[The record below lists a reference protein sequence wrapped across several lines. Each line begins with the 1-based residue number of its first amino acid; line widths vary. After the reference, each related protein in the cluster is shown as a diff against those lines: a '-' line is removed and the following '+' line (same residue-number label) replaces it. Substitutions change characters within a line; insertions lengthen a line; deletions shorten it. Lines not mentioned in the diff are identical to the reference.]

1 MWADYNWRCS
11 VGTVKRNFRTL
22 GEPAL
27 KATVRPRR
35 WLWFSF
41 RPARWADQKSEIS
54 WSVRSRGLTDV
65 SVEPPLGRAIGN
77 VLPADDG
84 EALGRGL
91 IDGRVDAAEPA
102 SDTAGRL
109 LRL

>member
-1 MWADYNWRCS
+1 MVVVQLPPSAVGRPKVRNQLVGSIEGSHRCIC
-11 VGTVKRNFRTL
+11 R
-22 GEPAL
+22 
-27 KATVRPRR
+27 ATP
-35 WLWFSF
+35 
-41 RPARWADQKSEIS
+41 
-54 WSVRSRGLTDV
+54 
-65 SVEPPLGRAIGN
+65 GRAIGN